1 MSTAASSPAKARA
14 QAQAPVSSTLR
25 ATVITG
31 TARATGTRM
40 PSTSAPSTGSIPS
53 TRSNPSTHTTIAT
66 STTSTGAFHATAR
79 QMAVAVAQNRPG
91 ANPTALRTAIGA
103 QEALDA
109 ERTHRDELKR
119 QLRITRQRLTESK
132 RAVRKA
138 KRISVEADTRA
149 GILPLDAY
157 GERKPRMR
165 GWLHAGAFPLV
176 TAASIVL
183 ICLAP
188 GGAMKAA
195 CAVYGA
201 SAMLLFGNSALLHLG
216 HWGPRMTRVLCALDY
231 SNIFLII
238 AGTNTPI
245 VLAMRSWV
253 TKPYLVTMWTAALVG
268 TVLHLAWLRM
278 PDWMNSIIY
287 VVLGLAPVL
296 LIPMLWTSPAVGPAA
311 TVLIAC
317 GGACYIA
324 GAVCFAIRKPNPV
337 PGWFEF
343 HEVFHV
349 GTIAG
354 YACHV
359 VAVYLVVCSML

>member
-1 MSTAASSPAKARA
+1 MHVA
-14 QAQAPVSSTLR
+14 STL
-25 ATVITG
+25 
-31 TARATGTRM
+31 
-40 PSTSAPSTGSIPS
+40 
-53 TRSNPSTHTTIAT
+53 
-66 STTSTGAFHATAR
+66 HATAHTATATTPTLSEAR
-79 QMAVAVAQNRPG
+79 HKALRVALERAD
-91 ANPTALRTAIGA
+91 ANPEAMRAAMGA
-103 QEALDA
+103 QEALAA
-109 ERTHRDELKR
+109 EQSQRDELKR

-132 RAVRKA
+132 RAVRRA
-138 KRISVEADTRA
+138 RRISVAADTRA

-165 GWLHAGAFPLV
+165 GWLHAIAFPLV

-188 GGAMKAA
+188 GGTMKAA

-245 VLAMRSWV
+245 VLAMHSWV
-253 TKPYLVTMWTAALVG
+253 TKPYLTTIWTAALVG
-268 TVLHLAWLRM
+268 TALHLAWLRM

-296 LIPMLWTSPAVGPAA
+296 LIPTLWTSPAVGPAA
-311 TVLIAC
+311 TVLIAS

-324 GAVCFAIRKPNPV
+324 GAVCFAIRRPNPV

-354 YACHV
+354 YSCHV

>member
-1 MSTAASSPAKARA
+1 MHVA
-14 QAQAPVSSTLR
+14 STL
-25 ATVITG
+25 
-31 TARATGTRM
+31 
-40 PSTSAPSTGSIPS
+40 
-53 TRSNPSTHTTIAT
+53 
-66 STTSTGAFHATAR
+66 HATAHTATATTPTLSEAR
-79 QMAVAVAQNRPG
+79 HKALRVALERAD
-91 ANPTALRTAIGA
+91 ANPEAMRAAMGA
-103 QEALDA
+103 QEALAA
-109 ERTHRDELKR
+109 EQSQRDELKR

-132 RAVRKA
+132 RAVRRA
-138 KRISVEADTRA
+138 RRISVAADTRA

-165 GWLHAGAFPLV
+165 GWLHAFAFPLV
-176 TAASIVL
+176 VAASIVL

-216 HWGPRMTRVLCALDY
+216 HWGPRMTRVLCGLDY

-245 VLAMRSWV
+245 VLAMHSWV
-253 TKPYLVTMWTAALVG
+253 TKPYLVTMWTAALTG

-296 LIPMLWTSPAVGPAA
+296 LLPMLWTSPAVGPAA

-324 GAVCFAIRKPNPV
+324 GAVCFAIRRPNPV